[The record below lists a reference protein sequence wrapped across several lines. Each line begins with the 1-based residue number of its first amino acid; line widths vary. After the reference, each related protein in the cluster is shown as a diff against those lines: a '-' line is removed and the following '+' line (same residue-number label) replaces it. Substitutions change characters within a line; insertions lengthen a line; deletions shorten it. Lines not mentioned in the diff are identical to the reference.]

1 MGKSLMTFF
10 RVGPVFI
17 EVVGPAVPEGDTK
30 SSQFWGLTFE
40 VGWLSPLPPTTTTLT
55 HNRFDLG
62 TLIIVF
68 SDDIDKTKEVLG
80 EKVGLV
86 KVARQGGGQ
95 RITTLRTKPLG
106 IATSIAFIS
115 QKKIPL
121 H

>member
-1 MGKSLMTFF
+1 MTFF
-10 RVGPVFI
+10 RAGPVFI
-17 EVVGPAVPEGDTK
+17 EVVGPAVPEGETK

-40 VGWLSPLPPTTTTLT
+40 VGMLHHLPPPPPQQLSL
-55 HNRFDLG
+55 HNRFDLRP
-62 TLIIVF
+62 LIVVL

-80 EKVGLV
+80 KKVGLV
-86 KVARQGGGQ
+86 KEARQGGGQ
-95 RITTLRTKPLG
+95 RITTLRSKPLG